1 MSAVVAFDGPAP
13 TAALDIVDVF
23 SDLPGR
29 GNPVAVAYG
38 CDGASKGWKQDF
50 ARWIGLPE
58 TVFVTPAPQAGGP
71 HHIEIFAPA
80 CELPFAGHPAIGAVR
95 SLLDRALAAPAVGE
109 ITLRCAAGLV
119 SMRIDEG
126 GETISFR
133 TPGAAQVSPL
143 PASTVREVAECLNG
157 PAALR
162 EVVIADTGARW
173 IIAALDAVEDLYR
186 LAPDMARIARLSLA
200 ERVNGISVV
209 AEVQAPA
216 GARMPELRS
225 FAPAIG
231 VPEDA
236 VCGGGNAC
244 VAAALSA
251 WQGFAPS
258 SADYVARQGRA
269 LGRDG
274 RVEVRGP
281 DEDLRFRIG
290 GRAHRMVCGD
300 LRVPA

>member
-1 MSAVVAFDGPAP
+1 MSVAVAFGGPARP
-13 TAALDIVDVF
+13 AGLDMVDVF
-23 SDLPGR
+23 ADVPGQ

-38 CDGASKGWKQDF
+38 CDGATKGWKQDF

-58 TVFVTPAPQAGGP
+58 TVFVTPSPHADGP

-95 SLLDRALAAPAVGE
+95 SLLDRALAAPAGGG

-126 GETISFR
+126 GGTISFR
-133 TPGAAQVSPL
+133 TPRAAQVSSL
-143 PASTVREVAECLNG
+143 PASTVREVADCLNG

-162 EVVIADTGARW
+162 DVVLADTGARW
-173 IIAALDAVEDLYR
+173 IVASLKAVEDLYR
-186 LAPDMARIARLSLA
+186 LAPDMARISRLSL
-200 ERVNGISVV
+200 EEGINGISVV
-209 AEVQAPA
+209 AEVPAPD
-216 GARMPELRS
+216 GARVPELRS

-251 WQGFAPS
+251 RRGFAPA

-274 RVEVRGP
+274 RIEVRGP

-290 GRAHRMVCGD
+290 GRAHRMVCGE